1 MNRLDWID
9 MDHSIATTNQCELAG
24 VSRSTL
30 YARQKQKL
38 IDAEDLLLCALID

>member
-24 VSRSTL
+24 VSRATL
-30 YARQKQKL
+30 YAHQKPKL